1 MGSQRVGHY
10 RVAFTFTF
18 HFHSTKWSFLCCT
31 LVIFFM
37 HSIISV
43 CMSFPISEFTPP
55 LFPLWYPYVCSLPLS
70 KYIFVFLEFGL
81 HSPRT
86 YNQCFSDS
94 NGHMNHLGI
103 LLICKFWFHM
113 SGWNLKFCISFI
125 LYWSIVGYQSC
136 VTLRSTGKRF
146 SYTYSW
152 IWASLVA
159 QLVKNLPAM
168 LQTWVQSL
176 GWEDPLEKGKATHC
190 SILAWRIPW
199 IV

>member
-1 MGSQRVGHY
+1 
-10 RVAFTFTF
+10 
-18 HFHSTKWSFLCCT
+18 
-31 LVIFFM
+31 M

-176 GWEDPLEKGKATHC
+176 GWEDTLEKATATHP
-190 SILAWRIPW
+190 SILAWRIHGLYSPSDHKGSTRPNDFHLTSFPFYR
-199 IV
+199 